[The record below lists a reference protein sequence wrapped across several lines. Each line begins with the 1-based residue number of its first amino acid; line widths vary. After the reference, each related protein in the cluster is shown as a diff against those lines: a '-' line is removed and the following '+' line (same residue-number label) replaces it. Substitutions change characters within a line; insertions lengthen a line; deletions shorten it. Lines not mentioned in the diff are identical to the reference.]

1 MQTFKR
7 MFSTIFTINFYFS
20 IYFIKTIIY
29 DLVQCTVIS
38 IFFSKMPSNKW
49 RYNFH
54 ASLYTYLVCIQTT
67 PYVSVHRMI
76 RPCNGG
82 DTENTH

>member
-38 IFFSKMPSNKW
+38 IFSSKMPSNK
-49 RYNFH
+49 
-54 ASLYTYLVCIQTT
+54 
-67 PYVSVHRMI
+67 
-76 RPCNGG
+76 
-82 DTENTH
+82 